1 MTPHEAQLLHALE
14 ANADAFDSYFDNSA
28 DQPPISSNR
37 VKSQNLS
44 LVKSKGNPTFA
55 AQFDMSFTL
64 NYFSVAAGVW
74 TPLTPANL
82 IAAAPSLAGSLPV
95 FLFGWNDFKAGF
107 PKMRAAYT
115 VNTWTY
121 GRAFLHQY
129 DNSNDVLTSL
139 VGGIGQ
145 FIPLDSNA
153 LAVLHAGDLVIP
165 FTANVGGTQ
174 YVALVDINCPQ
185 VAYATLLESLVSDK
199 FVLNMIR
206 YIVPDATPNSLNQ
219 YTNQIGI
226 FSQSLFGK
234 FNSDFISPNSFKM
247 PTQLQNNLIDIPLKR
262 GIDKSQF
269 IASYL
274 NPLCVSMTW
283 STFVWTVSKHQA

>member
-14 ANADAFDSYFDNSA
+14 ANADAFDSYFDSSA
-28 DQPPISSNR
+28 DAPPVSSSR
-37 VKSQNLS
+37 IKSQNLN

-55 AQFDMSFTL
+55 AQFDMQFTL
-64 NYFSVAAGVW
+64 SYFSEAGGVF
-74 TPLTPANL
+74 TPIAPANL
-82 IAAAPSLAGSLPV
+82 NPSLVGALPV

-107 PKMRAAYT
+107 PKMRAAYP
-115 VNTWTY
+115 VNTWQY
-121 GRAFLHQY
+121 GRPFLYQY
-129 DNSNDVLTSL
+129 DAAMDVIVTLAA
-139 VGGIGQ
+139 GIGV
-145 FIPLDSNA
+145 FIPLDANA
-153 LAVLHAGDLVIP
+153 RAVMKAGDLVMP
-165 FTANVGGTQ
+165 FTAVVGGTQ
-174 YVALVDINCPQ
+174 YVAFVVIDCPQ
-185 VAYATLLESLVSDK
+185 VAYATLLESLVSDR

-206 YIVPDATPNSLNQ
+206 YIVPDSTPNSLNQ

-262 GIDKSQF
+262 GVDKSQF

-274 NPLCVSMTW
+274 NPLCTSMTW